1 MNAQILLRLVYRDLR
16 ALRQR
21 VLDLEPMLPSDV
33 TARQL
38 QHDLDSFEDSLGAL
52 VLEGFKP
59 LRKDNDAA

>member
-1 MNAQILLRLVYRDLR
+1 MNAQVQLGLIYRDLR

-38 QHDLDSFEDSLGAL
+38 QHDLDSFEESLGAL
-52 VLEGFKP
+52 ALEGFKP
-59 LRKDNDAA
+59 VRKDNDAA